1 MIGTTVFFGSAM
13 PLVQKLLVPP
23 KESDKYE
30 YNLIVEEEQEDV
42 VGPIES
48 QGKINGTGKQAQL
61 LHSEHE

>member
-1 MIGTTVFFGSAM
+1 M